1 MDIVLLVLSCIFLI
15 LLFVSFSDKPT
26 WYRSLSRIYSIVFSV
41 SLFSI
46 SVFAFFIHE
55 VPKCGSNYDWF
66 YNDNGTLCYNKENYS
81 SLIAT
86 KHDNKKLKII
96 SFTITSPER
105 AEIKFDNGGGA
116 VIYNENN
123 KRVFGPYYEVNKSEL

>member
-55 VPKCGSNYDWF
+55 VPKCNSNYNWF

-86 KHDNKKLKII
+86 KQNNKKLKVVE
-96 SFTITSPER
+96 FTITSPER
-105 AEIKFDNGGGA
+105 AIIKLDNDSKA
-116 VIYNENN
+116 VVYSINN
-123 KRVFGPYYEVNKSEL
+123 KREFGPYYGDE